1 MEIILGILI
10 ATILIGLPTWL
21 ILKIMKKAELDT
33 TIYSPEEVSKKLQD
47 AFYLSNWGLEL
58 SFGGVLLLFTLMFC
72 DIQDT
77 LKFIFPVGSVT
88 IGLVLFFIG
97 RIKLGLTSRYL
108 NFCNRERTQ
117 TEEALL
123 EKMINIENE
132 AMHANRINTIARLT
146 PNKLDDITSL
156 KNNKGI
162 IQSFARLGKTYTKK
176 NVLKKH
182 WPIISIILT
191 IILSIIITIVQ

>member
-1 MEIILGILI
+1 MEIILGILF
-10 ATILIGLPTWL
+10 AAILIGLPTWL

-33 TIYSPEEVSKKLQD
+33 TIYSPEKIEKKLQD

-58 SFGGVLLLFTLMFC
+58 SFGGTLLFALMFC

-77 LKFIFPVGSVT
+77 LKFIFPIGSVT
-88 IGLVLFFIG
+88 LGLVLFFIG
-97 RIKLGLTSRYL
+97 RIQLGLTSRYL

-117 TEEALL
+117 TEEAFL
-123 EKMINIENE
+123 EDMINIENE

-146 PNKLDDITSL
+146 PNKLDDIASL
-156 KNNKGI
+156 KSNKGI
-162 IQSFARLGKTYTKK
+162 IQSFTNLGKTYTKK